1 MNTNIV
7 PLLSKEITFNPINKN
22 DFFIHQ
28 TTYDHRIKIS
38 SALYDFI
45 QLIDNQKEL
54 KNIVSDYNVKYN
66 STLTYDFAYDFL
78 YDKLAKFGIIESA
91 NITIKPNLK
100 PSYLKLSFIVINEK
114 TVSKLTKYLRFLFV
128 PKVLKSIF
136 VLSLVVLITCFLLFN
151 DQILHTSIAKSEWL
165 FFFLLSF
172 VGVTFHEFGH
182 ASAAHHYGAKHGGIG
197 GGFYL
202 FMPVYYADVTD
213 IWKLSKKQRIIVNL
227 AGMYFELVYVIFLI
241 FIGFI
246 LNLQLLIILACIFSM
261 SILHSLNPFVRSD
274 GYWVLSDA
282 IEKPN
287 MMSHGLLKIKQLFKP
302 KTMWKKMD
310 YFLLGYGLVSYSFI
324 LLFVYFV
331 VIKNPDSILYFPQ
344 NLKHFVQNLFS
355 TNSQFSLTELGKL
368 FIPLLFFYL
377 IFGLLKSFIPTLNWK
392 KKKTISNRESK

>member
-78 YDKLAKFGIIESA
+78 YAKLAKFGIIESA

-136 VLSLVVLITCFLLFN
+136 VLSLVVLIICFYLFN